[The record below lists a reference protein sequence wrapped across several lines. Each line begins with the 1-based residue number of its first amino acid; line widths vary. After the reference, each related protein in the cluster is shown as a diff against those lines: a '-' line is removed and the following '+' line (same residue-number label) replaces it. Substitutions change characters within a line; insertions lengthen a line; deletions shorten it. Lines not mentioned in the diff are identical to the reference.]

1 MIALWLLHSSVIAAD
16 FNSIYIFGDGVS
28 NTNHAP
34 TGVALNYHENRFCN
48 GRVYVEVLSNWQG
61 LDFGNSKNFS
71 NFGNDSSVMLTS
83 VNQLVLPTDAADS
96 LFIIWSN
103 NADYV
108 NFTGE
113 IEPPWT
119 NPAPWNAMANAS
131 IANHIAAVTTLYQ
144 KGARKIV
151 MPNAVDVTRV
161 PLYNAFDSASRSFA
175 RQRIITYNQQFK
187 TAMADVM
194 FDNPGL
200 EILVPDTF
208 SFFDQVLTHPGTYGM
223 VNFSD
228 FNAGGIDSGD
238 PAVNGAGAN
247 YVFWDDYH
255 PTAKFQ
261 MHLAA
266 FFQQIISPVKVSPLT
281 FSAGSGQLAVSNI
294 PLGRA
299 GVIEGSATLAAGSWQ
314 QDAAILLPFSNGGST
329 AQSFNVPASGPRRFY
344 RASFPV
350 VWVWP

>member
-1 MIALWLLHSSVIAAD
+1 MIGLWLLHSSAIAAG
-16 FNSIYIFGDGVS
+16 FNSIYVFGDGVS
-28 NTNHAP
+28 NTNHPP
-34 TGVALNYHENRFCN
+34 TGFALNYYGNRFCN
-48 GRVYVEVLSNWQG
+48 GRVFVEVLSNWQG
-61 LDFGNSKNFS
+61 LDFDNLKNVS
-71 NFGNDSSVMLTS
+71 NFGNDSSIMLTS
-83 VNQLVLPTDAADS
+83 VQQLVLPTEAADS
-96 LFIIWSN
+96 LFILWSN

-113 IEPPWT
+113 VTPPWT
-119 NPAPWNAMANAS
+119 NPAPWNAMASAS
-131 IANHIAAVTTLYQ
+131 IANYIAAVTTLYQ

-161 PLYNAFDSASRSFA
+161 PLYNAFDAASRSFA
-175 RQRIITYNQQFK
+175 RQRIIAYNQQFK
-187 TAMADVM
+187 AAMSGVM
-194 FDNPGL
+194 VGKPGL
-200 EILVPDTF
+200 EILLPDTF
-208 SFFDQVLTHPGTYGM
+208 AFFDEVLTHPGAYGM

-238 PAVNGAGAN
+238 PALNGAGAN

-266 FFQQIISPVKVSPLT
+266 FLQQIISPVKVSPLA
-281 FSAGSGQLAVSNI
+281 FSAGSGELAISNI

-299 GVIEGSATLAAGSWQ
+299 GVIEGSATLAPGSWKR
-314 QDAAILLPFSNGGST
+314 DATIFLPFSNGGST
-329 AQSFNVPASGPRRFY
+329 AQSFSVPATGPQRFY

-350 VWVWP
+350 VWTWP